1 MRGNENWSS
10 RSAFTTTFIHADW
23 YDATRNRVMSLNYCK
38 YTSVEYSRLTQRSNT
53 VLIRNSSLTFSSKTR
68 PARSDCVSSLC
79 LQVRQDLLENKR
91 GPLLVFLTFE
101 KGVNERNDLIMSDH
115 ILSHSDWS
123 LNYRRRFCYKRCRKN
138 VTRSAASTQPG
149 TKHKRE
155 RDSEIPFSTREYDE
169 PDQLQLIR
177 CM

>member
-1 MRGNENWSS
+1 
-10 RSAFTTTFIHADW
+10 
-23 YDATRNRVMSLNYCK
+23 MSFNYCK
-38 YTSVEYSRLTQRSNT
+38 YTSVEYSRLTQQSNT

-79 LQVRQDLLENKR
+79 FQVRQDLLENKR

-101 KGVNERNDLIMSDH
+101 KGVNERNDLIMSD
-115 ILSHSDWS
+115 
-123 LNYRRRFCYKRCRKN
+123 RRFCYKRCRKN

-149 TKHKRE
+149 TKYKRE
-155 RDSEIPFSTREYDE
+155 CDSEIPFSTREYDE
-169 PDQLQLIR
+169 PDQLQRIR